1 VKEMLADEIQ
11 INKQK
16 WDFSRLEVNID
27 QRQKKGEHKI

>member
-11 INKQK
+11 TKVSF
-16 WDFSRLEVNID
+16 FSRLEVNID